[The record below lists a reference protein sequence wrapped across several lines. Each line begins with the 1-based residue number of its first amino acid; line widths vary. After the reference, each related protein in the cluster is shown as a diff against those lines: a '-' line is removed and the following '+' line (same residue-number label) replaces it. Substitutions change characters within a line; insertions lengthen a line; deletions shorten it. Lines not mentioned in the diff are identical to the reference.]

1 MAYKGKKSPCKV
13 EGIMAGEQVLEF
25 GPGDGIFKRG
35 KGKKSSKKSFKSCT
49 GFYKDGQC
57 YRDRAAYRA
66 TKKYKKG
73 KS

>member
-1 MAYKGKKSPCKV
+1 MAYKRKKSPCKV

-25 GPGDGIFKRG
+25 GPGDGIFKRKKG
-35 KGKKSSKKSFKSCT
+35 GKKSGKSFKSCS

-57 YRDRAAYRA
+57 YRDRASYRA